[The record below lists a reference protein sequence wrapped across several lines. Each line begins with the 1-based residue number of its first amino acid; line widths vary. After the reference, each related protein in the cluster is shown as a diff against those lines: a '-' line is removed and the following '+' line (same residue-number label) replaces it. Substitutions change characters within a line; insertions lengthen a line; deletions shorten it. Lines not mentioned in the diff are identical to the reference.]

1 MSEQSKRLAA
11 QFELSKDK
19 RQINDASG
27 LQRERVLD
35 KAFVSMQVELK
46 EHLEK
51 QCAELNHE
59 PQIENMLVAN
69 LSDEPIGITRK
80 DSGSFLSIKFDANLH
95 KVTFKCDEPTR
106 FKYVVEVKPNF
117 NGRNWW
123 YADKKGSSI
132 GGHLESVAQ
141 EVLGSLLEI
150 DSKF

>member
-11 QFELSKDK
+11 QFERSKDK

-35 KAFVSMQVELK
+35 EAFVSMQVELR

-51 QCAELNHE
+51 QCEELNHE
-59 PQIENMLVAN
+59 PQIKHILIPN
-69 LSDEPIGITRK
+69 LGDDPIGITRK
-80 DSGSFLSIKFDANLH
+80 DSGAFLSIKFDANLH

-117 NGRNWW
+117 NGNNWW

-150 DSKF
+150 D

>member
-11 QFELSKDK
+11 QFEHSKDK
-19 RQINDASG
+19 HQINDASG
-27 LQRERVLD
+27 LQREQLLNE
-35 KAFVSMQVELK
+35 AFVSMRVELK

-51 QCAELNHE
+51 QCKELNHE
-59 PQIENMLVAN
+59 PQIENILVPN
-69 LSDEPIGITRK
+69 LGDEPVGITRK
-80 DSGSFLSIKFDANLH
+80 DSGAFLSIKFDAHLH
-95 KVTFKCDEPTR
+95 KVTFKCDEPAR

-117 NGRNWW
+117 NGRKWW

>member
-11 QFELSKDK
+11 QFEHSKDK

-27 LQRERVLD
+27 LQRELLLD
-35 KAFVSMQVELK
+35 EAFVSMRVELK

-51 QCAELNHE
+51 QCEELNHE
-59 PQIENMLVAN
+59 PQIENILVPN
-69 LSDEPIGITRK
+69 LGDEPIGITRK
-80 DSGSFLSIKFDANLH
+80 DSGAFLSIKFDANLH
-95 KVTFKCDEPTR
+95 KVTFKCDEPAR

-132 GGHLESVAQ
+132 FCKARHIGIEASTPSVGTTAP
-141 EVLGSLLEI
+141 V
-150 DSKF
+150 